1 MPPCQAP
8 GNVFTPLV
16 QAVPGGRYLALGDDL
31 TFRCLHAIRDHLLV
45 HVESHKIGVHS
56 FSSIERSG
64 PSSPSSMEAEPKSP
78 TYAFKQE
85 EAVSAHF
92 STTRGKREHNGRGT
106 EFRAARVSER
116 FE

>member
-1 MPPCQAP
+1 MPGSRQRLH
-8 GNVFTPLV
+8 PLV

-78 TYAFKQE
+78 TYAFKQKGE
-85 EAVSAHF
+85 VDRTPF
-92 STTRGKREHNGRGT
+92 STTRLLDSPR
-106 EFRAARVSER
+106 
-116 FE
+116 

>member
-16 QAVPGGRYLALGDDL
+16 QAVPGGRNLALRDDL

-45 HVESHKIGVHS
+45 HVEPHKIGVHS
-56 FSSIERSG
+56 FSSIQRSG

-85 EAVSAHF
+85 EAVNISSLQAPGEAVE
-92 STTRGKREHNGRGT
+92 SG
-106 EFRAARVSER
+106 V
-116 FE
+116 